1 MSATAALK
9 VNLIQQITNIENDAL
24 LMQLKKII
32 NELNSEENVLQRIAR
47 PTRAFLDLE
56 NLKKEQGY
64 TKFDEKK
71 FDELLKSL
79 AIEEP
84 FEDLVAMI

>member
-9 VNLIQQITNIENDAL
+9 VSLIQQITNIDDDTL
-24 LMQLKKII
+24 LIQLKKII
-32 NELNSEENVLQRIAR
+32 NELNSENKVLTHLAK

-56 NLKKEQGY
+56 NLKKTQGF
-64 TKFDEKK
+64 TNFDETK
-71 FDELLKSL
+71 FDELLQSL

-84 FEDLVAMI
+84 YEDLVSML